1 METVE
6 DSAAVT
12 LNRRWSL
19 GGDKLAQSDGFGTLT
34 HLEVVR
40 RTLIYIPNDNM
51 NSRSLSQLGNIKRD
65 CLFRTVLYMWRLIQV
80 SFLNILIHSYST
92 IAYHCCLCVNQS
104 LHYLCRND
112 AMSNSPLNHLRLTS
126 DHWQVPGARSSQ
138 FSELA

>member
-51 NSRSLSQLGNIKRD
+51 NSRSLSQLVIKRD
-65 CLFRTVLYMWRLIQV
+65 CLFRTVLYMWRLISQHFD
-80 SFLNILIHSYST
+80 SFI
-92 IAYHCCLCVNQS
+92 
-104 LHYLCRND
+104 
-112 AMSNSPLNHLRLTS
+112 
-126 DHWQVPGARSSQ
+126 
-138 FSELA
+138 